1 MSLTYK
7 KDIYGKD
14 ILVNQEGAQVMMEW
28 ETKDMEACIN
38 NLQPQGNILEI

>member
-14 ILVNQEGAQVMMEW
+14 ILVNQEGAQAMMGERRPGS
-28 ETKDMEACIN
+28 MY
-38 NLQPQGNILEI
+38 